1 MEIINF
7 EFSFTIKVRN
17 KIYVRRE
24 NNDNVQWFSI
34 ENNDIRL
41 LPKEKSVILEKE
53 FEKTLKEYYD

>member
-53 FEKTLKEYYD
+53 FEKTLEQYYD

>member
-24 NNDNVQWFSI
+24 NNDNVQWLSI

-41 LPKEKSVILEKE
+41 LPKEKTVILNKE
-53 FEKTLKEYYD
+53 FEKTLEQYYD

>member
-24 NNDNVQWFSI
+24 NSDNVQWFSI

-41 LPKEKSVILEKE
+41 LPKEKTVILNKE
-53 FEKTLKEYYD
+53 FEKTLEQYYD

>member
-53 FEKTLKEYYD
+53 FEKTLQEYYD

>member
-34 ENNDIRL
+34 ENNDIGL
-41 LPKEKSVILEKE
+41 LPKEKTVILNKE
-53 FEKTLKEYYD
+53 FEKTLEQYYD

>member
-41 LPKEKSVILEKE
+41 LPKEKTVILNKE
-53 FEKTLKEYYD
+53 FEKTLEQYYD